1 MLAFKPMRLPD
12 RSRSSAFAAAALL
25 LVVACGE
32 QCFDP
37 KHPPASIQA
46 SGSQEGCPCD
56 QTTPVCVEGAV
67 ERFALVCTG
76 GRWTATATD
85 TCHP

>member
-1 MLAFKPMRLPD
+1 MRPSARLRWSALAA
-12 RSRSSAFAAAALL
+12 SALL
-25 LVVACGE
+25 LLGACGE
-32 QCFDP
+32 SCFDP

-46 SGSQEGCPCD
+46 SQVQEGCPCD
-56 QTTPVCVEGAV
+56 QTVPICVQGAV
-67 ERFALVCTG
+67 EQFALVCVG